1 MDVGRPKSFA
11 TRHETAAAS
20 IPVSLVGQDRRLSP
34 ARPGFNSRT
43 GKVASRAPLAER
55 SAVNRQVLGSIP
67 SGGDYLFSLES
78 FLEHNKSRVRKPDTT
93 NPWRNGSASDSR
105 PEGWGFKSLWVH
117 SLASRAPLAER
128 SAVNRQVLGSIPS
141 GGVLFLHF
149 RVILFFL
156 LPARFTANVPVAKW
170 IRRRFPEP
178 KIVGSSPTWDG
189 ASLSTHSSSLA
200 VEHRSYEP
208 GVAGSIPAWSMPG
221 ACSVMVIIGASQAL
235 DPGSIPGRRS
245 ERVLGH

>member
-1 MDVGRPKSFA
+1 MTCVDSSVVR
-11 TRHETAAAS
+11 
-20 IPVSLVGQDRRLSP
+20 IPAFQAGGP
-34 ARPGFNSRT
+34 
-43 GKVASRAPLAER
+43 
-55 SAVNRQVLGSIP
+55 GSIP
-67 SGGDYLFSLES
+67 G
-78 FLEHNKSRVRKPDTT
+78 RR
-93 NPWRNGSASDSR
+93 
-105 PEGWGFKSLWVH
+105 
-117 SLASRAPLAER
+117 
-128 SAVNRQVLGSIPS
+128 
-141 GGVLFLHF
+141 
-149 RVILFFL
+149 ILQD
-156 LPARFTANVPVAKW
+156 VPVAKW

-189 ASLSTHSSSLA
+189 ESLSTHSSSLA